1 MNSRVLHNVYKL
13 KKLIDR
19 KIKNMADIRSRA
31 NCNSIF
37 MGSRID
43 LGGIYWC
50 RLSQHRQTDAAV
62 SPAIFLFLKGS
73 SG

>member
-1 MNSRVLHNVYKL
+1 MTLLKRMMSCRRTMNSRVLHNVYKL

-37 MGSRID
+37 MGKE
-43 LGGIYWC
+43 L
-50 RLSQHRQTDAAV
+50 
-62 SPAIFLFLKGS
+62 
-73 SG
+73 

>member
-31 NCNSIF
+31 NCNLILWEKNYDSICKC
-37 MGSRID
+37 M
-43 LGGIYWC
+43 C
-50 RLSQHRQTDAAV
+50 QN
-62 SPAIFLFLKGS
+62 
-73 SG
+73 

>member
-19 KIKNMADIRSRA
+19 KIKNMVDIRSRA

-37 MGSRID
+37 MGKE
-43 LGGIYWC
+43 
-50 RLSQHRQTDAAV
+50 LSLQ
-62 SPAIFLFLKGS
+62 IINKGS
-73 SG
+73 KKFLRREVGYGT

>member
-13 KKLIDR
+13 KKLIGR

-37 MGSRID
+37 MGKE
-43 LGGIYWC
+43 L
-50 RLSQHRQTDAAV
+50 
-62 SPAIFLFLKGS
+62 
-73 SG
+73 